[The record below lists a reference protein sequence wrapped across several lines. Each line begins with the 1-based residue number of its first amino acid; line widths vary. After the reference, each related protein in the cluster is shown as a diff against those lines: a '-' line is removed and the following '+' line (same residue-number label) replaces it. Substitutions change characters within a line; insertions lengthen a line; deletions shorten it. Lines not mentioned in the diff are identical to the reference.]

1 MHGLSRWRVT
11 SGIREEDARAGQE
24 SLTVGSWRPT
34 ISEVHGLAPH
44 GQAVRSISLSGE
56 FRRGTKVTRN
66 MRVLFVGDIVG
77 SPGRQIV
84 RDRLA
89 DTVAQRRVDLVIAN
103 GENSASGFGITP
115 RLAEELLNLGIAVIS
130 GGNHSWD
137 RKEILEFLPHE
148 PRLLRPANF
157 PEGNPGSGL
166 YVGAAKNG
174 VKFAVLNL
182 QGRVFMTPIDDPF
195 RKADSELARI
205 PEDVAFVLVDMHAE
219 ASSEKLAMGW
229 YLDGRVS
236 AVVGTHTHVA
246 TADEHVF
253 PEGTAYITDVGM
265 TGPHGGV
272 IGMDRNG
279 IIAKFLNGLPARFD
293 VASGD
298 VQMNCVLIE
307 TDDEGPR
314 NAAGRLR
321 ARSIERLRLRV
332 D

>member
-1 MHGLSRWRVT
+1 M
-11 SGIREEDARAGQE
+11 A
-24 SLTVGSWRPT
+24 GSWRPT
-34 ISEVHGLAPH
+34 ISEVHGLVPH
-44 GQAVRSISLSGE
+44 GQAVRSIFA
-56 FRRGTKVTRN
+56 FRGVKES

-84 RDRLA
+84 HDRLA
-89 DTVAQRRVDLVIAN
+89 DIVAQRQIDLVIAN

-115 RLAEELLNLGIAVIS
+115 RLAEELLKMGIDVLT

-137 RKEILEFLPHE
+137 RKEIVEYLPHE

-166 YVGAAKNG
+166 YLGTAKNG
-174 VKFAVLNL
+174 VKYAVLNL

-195 RKADSELARI
+195 RKADSELEKI
-205 PEDVAFVLVDMHAE
+205 PPDVAFVFVDMHAE
-219 ASSEKLAMGW
+219 TTSEKLAMGW
-229 YLDGRVS
+229 YLDGRVT

-253 PEGTAYITDVGM
+253 PQGTAYITDVGM

-279 IIAKFLNGLPARFD
+279 IIAKFLNGLPARFE

-307 TDDEGPR
+307 TDDDGPR
-314 NAAGRLR
+314 NPAGRLR
-321 ARSIERLRLRV
+321 ARSIERLRLCI

>member
-1 MHGLSRWRVT
+1 
-11 SGIREEDARAGQE
+11 
-24 SLTVGSWRPT
+24 
-34 ISEVHGLAPH
+34 
-44 GQAVRSISLSGE
+44 
-56 FRRGTKVTRN
+56 
-66 MRVLFVGDIVG
+66 MRVLFIGDIVG

-89 DTVAQRRVDLVIAN
+89 DIVTQRQIDLVIAN

-115 RLAEELLNLGIAVIS
+115 RIAQELLALGIDVLS

-137 RKEILEFLPHE
+137 RKEILEYMPHE

-157 PEGNPGSGL
+157 PEGNPGSGR
-166 YVGAAKNG
+166 YVGTAKNG
-174 VKFAVLNL
+174 VKYAVLNL

-195 RKADSELARI
+195 RKADAELASL

-219 ASSEKLAMGW
+219 TTSEKVAMGW
-229 YLDGRVS
+229 YLDGRVT
-236 AVVGTHTHVA
+236 AVVGTHTHVT
-246 TADEHVF
+246 TADEHVL
-253 PEGTAYITDVGM
+253 PAGTAFICDVGM

-272 IGMDRNG
+272 IGMDKEAIVR
-279 IIAKFLNGLPARFD
+279 KFLDGLPARFE

-298 VQMNCVLIE
+298 VQMNCVLVE
-307 TDDEGPR
+307 TDDRGAR

-321 ARSIERLRLRV
+321 ALCIERLRLKI